1 MEMLTACRI
10 ESLEIRLCVDEITV
24 SPTALLQLDDHLQ
37 EVVTH
42 RWRRW
47 KR

>member
-24 SPTALLQLDDHLQ
+24 SPTALLQLDDDLQ
-37 EVVTH
+37 GLVNR